1 MLEKPLNSPREVQ
14 LSSARIRRTE
24 RNGLPK
30 GTRAPDFLLPRLDG
44 GHLSISDFCG
54 RGVLLVFSDPMCQ
67 PCDLLSPHLERLA
80 RRTPDIQVIMV
91 SRRGREA
98 NLAKVQQHG
107 LSFPI
112 VLQRQWEISR
122 AFNKFAT
129 PIAYLIDE
137 DGLIA
142 SELALGPSAILQLL
156 TTSAILCLLT
166 GKVRAM
172 HEIPLQ

>member
-1 MLEKPLNSPREVQ
+1 
-14 LSSARIRRTE
+14 
-24 RNGLPK
+24 
-30 GTRAPDFLLPRLDG
+30 
-44 GHLSISDFCG
+44 
-54 RGVLLVFSDPMCQ
+54 
-67 PCDLLSPHLERLA
+67 
-80 RRTPDIQVIMV
+80 MV
-91 SRRGREA
+91 SRSGREA

-107 LSFPI
+107 LTFPI

-142 SELALGPSAILQLL
+142 SELALGPNAILQLL

-166 GKVRAM
+166 GKVRAV
-172 HEIPLQ
+172 HELPLQ